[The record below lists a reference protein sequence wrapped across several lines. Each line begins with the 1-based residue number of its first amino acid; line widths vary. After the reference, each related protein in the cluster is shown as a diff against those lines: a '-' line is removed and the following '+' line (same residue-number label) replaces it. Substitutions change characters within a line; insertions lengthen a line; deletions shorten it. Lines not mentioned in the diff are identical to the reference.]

1 MATRPVS
8 EATLGPS
15 WKLAP
20 GADRATQGL
29 VVTGFGKLPRG
40 RALFL
45 SLGNPEEPWLNGG
58 AWLTALTAVAPITSA
73 ESPRHGG
80 AQADEQAAAL
90 AFTWTGLQRMGLH
103 GTALASFSRPFREGM
118 TQVDRLRRLDDRRG
132 GQWRPSVIPGGPHWS
147 ANTAAT
153 TAPPPPT
160 AYDVDRPT
168 DDEVVR
174 TPLTVHAVLF
184 LYTRDEASADR
195 LDQRVVQALS
205 GFGIQVVVRR
215 ELMLD
220 AAQDGLVREFFGYAD
235 GLSQPAPFDERGT
248 VVRDGE
254 KVLEPD
260 RIHGVPL
267 GDFLMGYVNS
277 HGEKAP
283 GPVVPGD
290 LGGVPDPRP
299 LQAQLE
305 PSVEAQ
311 GFFDLGLNGS
321 YLVVRELEQDVAAF
335 WQNMHQNALAM
346 QAHAPNASS
355 HITAEWL
362 ADRVV
367 GRDKNGNV
375 LCPGGTRTP
384 KAGRPDNDFLFG
396 DDDPHGVGCPL
407 GSHIRRANPRDT
419 LAPSAKERWHLVK
432 SSNNHRILRR
442 GRKFGP
448 KVDDPWV
455 ADRKHRGLL
464 FACLNTDIARQF
476 EFVQQTWLLNS
487 DFATLNGEVD
497 PLIGPDGR
505 MTIPEQPLRRTAH
518 IETFVKMAGG
528 EYFFLPSLPALRYL
542 ELL

>member
-1 MATRPVS
+1 MSSTS
-8 EATLGPS
+8 GTS

-29 VVTGFGKLPRG
+29 VVTGFGSLPRG

-45 SLGNPEEPWLNGG
+45 ALGDPDTPWPHGG
-58 AWLTALTAVAPITSA
+58 RWLTELNRSVPITSA
-73 ESPRHGG
+73 EPPRED
-80 AQADEQAAAL
+80 AVPRQDEHAASL

-103 GTALASFSRPFREGM
+103 ETALASFSRPFREGM

-132 GQWRPSVIPGGPHWS
+132 GQWRPTVIPGGPQWS
-147 ANTAAT
+147 ANTPAT
-153 TAPPPPT
+153 TPSRPA
-160 AYDVDRPT
+160 AAFDVARSS

-174 TPLTVHAVLF
+174 TPITVHAVLF
-184 LYTRDEASADR
+184 LYARDEAFAQS
-195 LDQRVVQALS
+195 LEQRVTGALS
-205 GFGIQVVVRR
+205 GYGIQVVVRR

-220 AAQDGLVREFFGYAD
+220 AAQNGLVREFFGYAD
-235 GLSQPAPFDERGT
+235 GLSQPVPYDATGT
-248 VVRDGE
+248 VTHGGQ

-290 LGGVPDPRP
+290 VGGAADPRP

-305 PSVEAQ
+305 PSDEAQ

-335 WQNMHQNALAM
+335 WQNMHDNAVAM
-346 QAHAPNASS
+346 QAHAPGGSG
-355 HITAEWL
+355 HITATWL

-367 GRDKNGNV
+367 GRDQNGNL

-384 KAGRPDNDFLFG
+384 KAGMPDNDFLFG

-419 LAPSAKERWHLVK
+419 LAPSTKERWHLVK
-432 SSNNHRILRR
+432 SANNHRILRR

-448 KVDDPWV
+448 KVEDPWV
-455 ADRKHRGLL
+455 ADGKHRGLL

-487 DFATLNGEVD
+487 DFATLNGELD
-497 PLIGPDGR
+497 PLIGPGGR
-505 MTIPEQPLRRTAH
+505 MTIPEQRLRRTAH